1 MRDTHTRA
9 SGRAEGRKE
18 ERTMRNSHSP
28 GFHERARAEETA
40 GNISMISRRSMWM
53 RREGEEEEEEEEESV
68 APTNY
73 EEA

>member
-1 MRDTHTRA
+1 
-9 SGRAEGRKE
+9 
-18 ERTMRNSHSP
+18 MRNSHSP

-53 RREGEEEEEEEEESV
+53 RREGEEEEEEESV

>member
-1 MRDTHTRA
+1 
-9 SGRAEGRKE
+9 
-18 ERTMRNSHSP
+18 MRNSHSP

-53 RREGEEEEEEEEESV
+53 RREGEEEEEEEEEESV